1 MSKEIET
8 ETEQEI
14 EVDCKTYF
22 ATICNFKYNEINAK
36 FNDLNITELKDI
48 CRENE
53 IIGFSALKKYE
64 LINLIIKDYDKYRQ
78 LFCKFSFI
86 ELQNILTHNSF
97 KIIGKNKKVSKDILI
112 HIIVSSFFINN
123 LFNPSIFNVLT
134 PHNKNKFREYL
145 AELLIDKKLDKD
157 DLLAV
162 VKKLRKVAINDVLDN
177 GVCDLFNE
185 SEYNKLND
193 EYKDVING
201 KLVYTKAKKDK
212 LRKTLDD
219 KDIYYTAKAK
229 QYELE
234 QAYITDVFDKILAK
248 IENNTIN
255 IETSN
260 EKPTKIETPKIE
272 TPKEKIPKEKPTK
285 IETPKV
291 EIKPVEGILIK
302 LVEESEPEPEPE
314 PEPQIT
320 NQPKK
325 RVALPK
331 SVRDSVWNHYIGED
345 INKHRCLCCK
355 KVLITNR
362 QFDVGHVISV
372 NDGGTHEINNLR
384 PICFPCNHSMG
395 TTNMI
400 EFVKTYGYYIG

>member
-1 MSKEIET
+1 MSKET
-8 ETEQEI
+8 EPEPEPEI
-14 EVDCKTYF
+14 EIDCETYF
-22 ATICNFKYNEINAK
+22 NTICKFKYNDIKAK

-48 CRENE
+48 CRVND
-53 IIGFSALKKYE
+53 INGFSTLKKYE
-64 LINLIIKDYDKYRQ
+64 LINLILKEYNKYRQ

-97 KIIGKNKKVSKDILI
+97 KIIDKNKKVSKDILI

-145 AELLIDKKLDKD
+145 AKLLIDKKLDKD
-157 DLLAV
+157 DLLDI
-162 VKKLRKVAINDVLDN
+162 VKKLKQATLDSLPMKEDYVN
-177 GVCDLFNE
+177 AVN
-185 SEYNKLND
+185 EYNTLNV
-193 EYKDVING
+193 EYNNVING

-212 LRKTLDD
+212 LKKTLDEKELD
-219 KDIYYTAKAK
+219 YKAK
-229 QYELE
+229 CEEYSLKWDDIKEPFE
-234 QAYITDVFDKILAK
+234 KILAK
-248 IENNTIN
+248 IEDNTI
-255 IETSN
+255 
-260 EKPTKIETPKIE
+260 KVE

-285 IETPKV
+285 VETPKIETPKV
-291 EIKPVEGILIK
+291 ETPKVETPKVVIKPVEGKLIK
-302 LVEESEPEPEPE
+302 EQE
-314 PEPQIT
+314 PEPQII
-320 NQPKK
+320 NQLKK

-331 SVRDSVWNHYIGED
+331 SVRDIVWNHYIGED

-362 QFDVGHVISV
+362 QFDVGHVISA

-384 PICFPCNHSMG
+384 PICSSCNHSMG

>member
-22 ATICNFKYNEINAK
+22 ATICNFKYNEIKAK

-53 IIGFSALKKYE
+53 IIGFSTLKKYE
-64 LINLIIKDYDKYRQ
+64 LINLIIKEYNKYRQ
-78 LFCKFSFI
+78 LFCKFSFV
-86 ELQNILTHNSF
+86 ELQNILAHHLF
-97 KIIGKNKKVSKDILI
+97 KIIDKNEKVSKDILI

-260 EKPTKIETPKIE
+260 EKPTKIETLKIETPKIE

-285 IETPKV
+285 IETQKV
-291 EIKPVEGILIK
+291 VIKPVEGKLIK
-302 LVEESEPEPEPE
+302 LVE
-314 PEPQIT
+314 
-320 NQPKK
+320 
-325 RVALPK
+325 
-331 SVRDSVWNHYIGED
+331 
-345 INKHRCLCCK
+345 
-355 KVLITNR
+355 
-362 QFDVGHVISV
+362 
-372 NDGGTHEINNLR
+372 
-384 PICFPCNHSMG
+384 
-395 TTNMI
+395 
-400 EFVKTYGYYIG
+400 

>member
-8 ETEQEI
+8 EPEI
-14 EVDCKTYF
+14 EIDCETYF
-22 ATICNFKYNEINAK
+22 TTICNLKYNEIKAK
-36 FNDLNITELKDI
+36 FNDLNISELKDI

-64 LINLIIKDYDKYRQ
+64 LINLILKRYNKYRQ
-78 LFCKFSFI
+78 LFCKFSFV

-97 KIIGKNKKVSKDILI
+97 KIINKNEKISKDILI
-112 HIIVSSFFINN
+112 HLIISSFFINN
-123 LFNPSIFNVLT
+123 LFDSCIFNVLT

-145 AELLIDKKLDKD
+145 AELLLDKD
-157 DLLAV
+157 YLDKEDLLDV
-162 VKKLRKVAINDVLDN
+162 VNKLQDAALHDLDDELN
-177 GVCDLFNE
+177 SAFNE
-185 SEYNKLND
+185 YDTLNVEYNN
-193 EYKDVING
+193 VING
-201 KLVYTKAKKDK
+201 KLVYTNAKKNRLK
-212 LRKTLDD
+212 IILDEKYVYYEAKYREYSLYYD
-219 KDIYYTAKAK
+219 DIKEA
-229 QYELE
+229 
-234 QAYITDVFDKILAK
+234 FDIILAK

-255 IETSN
+255 IET
-260 EKPTKIETPKIE
+260 PKIETPKIE
-272 TPKEKIPKEKPTK
+272 TPKVVT
-285 IETPKV
+285 
-291 EIKPVEGILIK
+291 KPVEGKLIK
-302 LVEESEPEPEPE
+302 EPES
-314 PEPQIT
+314 QIT
-320 NQPKK
+320 NQSKK

-355 KVLITNR
+355 KVLINNR

>member
-8 ETEQEI
+8 EPEI
-14 EVDCKTYF
+14 EIDYETYF
-22 ATICNFKYNEINAK
+22 TTICNLKYNEIKAK
-36 FNDLNITELKDI
+36 FNDLNISELKDI

-78 LFCKFSFI
+78 IFCKFSLI
-86 ELQNILTHNSF
+86 ELQNILTHTSF
-97 KIIGKNKKVSKDILI
+97 KIIDKNKKVSKDILI

-123 LFNPSIFNVLT
+123 LFNQSIFNVLT

-145 AELLIDKKLDKD
+145 AELLLDKD
-157 DLLAV
+157 NLDKEDLLDV
-162 VKKLRKVAINDVLDN
+162 VNKLQDAALHDLDDELN
-177 GVCDLFNE
+177 SAFNE
-185 SEYNKLND
+185 YDTLNVEYNN
-193 EYKDVING
+193 VING
-201 KLVYTKAKKDK
+201 KLVYTNAKKNRLK
-212 LRKTLDD
+212 KILDEKYVYYEAKYREYSLYYD
-219 KDIYYTAKAK
+219 DIKEA
-229 QYELE
+229 
-234 QAYITDVFDKILAK
+234 FDIILAK

-255 IETSN
+255 IET
-260 EKPTKIETPKIE
+260 PKIETPKIE
-272 TPKEKIPKEKPTK
+272 TPKVVT
-285 IETPKV
+285 
-291 EIKPVEGILIK
+291 KPVEGKLIK
-302 LVEESEPEPEPE
+302 EPES
-314 PEPQIT
+314 QIT
-320 NQPKK
+320 NQSKK

-355 KVLITNR
+355 KVLINNR